1 MRTIGFPISDKENEN
16 RRAILPTDLMKIR
29 HPECIYIEKG
39 YGKVLGIDDEQYVA
53 CGCHLAEHEEVLD
66 KDIIC
71 DAKIGDAGYLKKLKE
86 GKTIFGWI
94 HAVQNKDIT
103 DILLDRKLTA
113 YAWEDMFEEGRHC
126 FWRNNEIAGEAA
138 IMNAFHCHGLMP
150 YNTKVA
156 LWGKGNVARGAL
168 KILTLLGADVTVY
181 DRRTESLFQ
190 KELGQYDVIVNGILW
205 DTKRKDHIIYK
216 EDLKRMK
223 KGAMIIDI
231 SCDAHGGIETS
242 EATTIDHPTYEV
254 EGILHY
260 VVDHTP
266 SLFYKTASQGI
277 SEEVGKYLDDLCERK
292 ENPILTQALI
302 MNHGMI
308 IDERINEFQGR
319 TI

>member
-156 LWGKGNVARGAL
+156 LLGKGNVARGAL
-168 KILTLLGADVTVY
+168 KILTLL
-181 DRRTESLFQ
+181 
-190 KELGQYDVIVNGILW
+190 
-205 DTKRKDHIIYK
+205 
-216 EDLKRMK
+216 
-223 KGAMIIDI
+223 
-231 SCDAHGGIETS
+231 
-242 EATTIDHPTYEV
+242 
-254 EGILHY
+254 
-260 VVDHTP
+260 
-266 SLFYKTASQGI
+266 
-277 SEEVGKYLDDLCERK
+277 
-292 ENPILTQALI
+292 AL
-302 MNHGMI
+302 M
-308 IDERINEFQGR
+308 
-319 TI
+319 

>member
-1 MRTIGFPISDKENEN
+1 MRTIGFPINDKENEF
-16 RRAILPTDLMKIR
+16 RRAILPDDLKKIKY
-29 HPECIYIEKG
+29 PEYICIEKG
-39 YGKVLGIDDEQYVA
+39 YGEVLQISDEEYEA
-53 CGCHLAEHEEVLD
+53 CGCKIVSHEETLAA
-66 KDIIC
+66 DIIC
-71 DAKIGDAGYLKKLKE
+71 DAKIGDAGYLNELGEDKI
-86 GKTIFGWI
+86 IFGWI

-138 IMNAFHCHGLMP
+138 IMHAFHCYGLMP

-156 LWGKGNVARGAL
+156 LLGKGNVARGAL

-181 DRRTESLFQ
+181 DRKTENLFK
-190 KELGQYDVIVNGILW
+190 KELDKFDVVVNGILW
-205 DTKRKDHIIYK
+205 NTKRKDHIVYK

-242 EATTIDHPTYEV
+242 HATTIEEPTYEV
-254 EGILHY
+254 DGVLHY

-277 SEEVGKYLDDLCERK
+277 SEEVGKYLDDLCECK
-292 ENPILTQALI
+292 ENPILSQALI
-302 MNHGMI
+302 MEHGKI

-319 TI
+319 